1 MISLLAKVQRKMT
14 ITAHR
19 RVRHALEGQ
28 YSSIF
33 KGRGLDFDDLRV
45 YVQGDDIKD
54 IDWHATARTGQVL
67 IRRYIAIRKYNILLV
82 VDTGRSMA
90 ATAPSGE
97 NKRDLAIMTAGAI
110 ATVAQKHEDLVGLI
124 AGNSVRINRLP
135 MHGSP
140 AHIERILQCI
150 NNEITLD
157 GPTSDLDKLLDYV
170 KRTIRRRMLLVIISD
185 RLRFADADEQ
195 LLRRLRA
202 QHEILFMAMEDLDPS
217 NHAWQLRKLRD
228 VNQSA
233 VRLPTYVRSQPAV
246 GAAYQAHIVE
256 LTKQSEQLL
265 KHLGISSVRVAS
277 EDEVITKIATLLEKQ
292 KHGHR

>member
-33 KGRGLDFDDLRV
+33 KGPGLDFDDLRV

-54 IDWHATARTGQVL
+54 IDWRATARTGQIL
-67 IRRYIAIRKYNILLV
+67 IRRYIAVRKYNILLV

-97 NKRDLAIMTAGAI
+97 NKRDLAIMTAGVI

-150 NNEITLD
+150 NNETTLE

-170 KRTIRRRMLLVIISD
+170 KRTIRRRMLLVVISD
-185 RLRFADADEQ
+185 RLHFADADEQ

-202 QHEILFMAMEDLDPS
+202 QHEILFIAMEDLDPS
-217 NHAWQLRKLRD
+217 NHAWQLRSLHD

-233 VRLPTYVRSQPAV
+233 VRLPTFVRSQPAV

-256 LTKQSEQLL
+256 LTKQSDQLL